1 MRMSLV
7 SSLTNRIFLASAL
20 VVVIAIGIAIYRV
33 NTSVTDQAE
42 KDLRGGL
49 AEAASLV
56 DQLSRRQFADFA
68 VKGSLIADLPKL
80 TNAATTD
87 DPPTVQPIAE
97 DYQKK
102 ILADL
107 FVVTTSGDRVLAD
120 AGRIRLQAG
129 DVAEIAAACRKTADN
144 TSFRI
149 VPGGVLHA
157 VSFPLDAIRTLI
169 VGFSLDREFAAGIKA
184 VTDSDIVLV
193 ASGRIVASTLDGD
206 RTAGLLDAATA
217 PGEFERTLGS
227 EQFIGRV
234 QRLGPVAGPEEPLAL
249 VLRSRT
255 QRLSF
260 LPALHLQIVFTG
272 LAAVLLATL
281 VAYAIARTV
290 TRPVR
295 ALTATMREMAATG
308 DLARTVPPGGP
319 WDDEDARLLA
329 ATFGQL
335 TSALDRF
342 QREAAQ
348 RERLSSLGR
357 LSTVVAHEI
366 RNPLMIIKSAV
377 RSLRKHAS
385 SPDMVAVAADI
396 DEEVQRL
403 NHVVSDVL
411 DFARPIRFDLAPAD
425 LVALCRDAAQAAQVG
440 PDDLPVKLD
449 ASEASAL
456 VVTDAER
463 VRSVLVN
470 VLANAQQAVRSK
482 PPAQARGGP
491 PLIQMRA
498 LRRPAGGWRVDVS
511 DRGPGIAPEDMPRLF
526 EPFFTT
532 RRTGSGLGLAIARNI
547 IEGLGGAIT
556 IDSRPNVGTTVHI
569 ELPDRAPAAKESA

>member
-1 MRMSLV
+1 MSLI

-20 VVVIAIGIAIYRV
+20 VVVIAIGIAIYSV

-68 VKGSLIADLPKL
+68 AKGSLIADLPRL
-80 TNAATTD
+80 ANAAAVD
-87 DPPTVQPIAE
+87 DPATVQPIAE

-102 ILADL
+102 IVADV
-107 FVVTTSGDRVLAD
+107 FVVTTTGDRVLAN
-120 AGRIRLQAG
+120 AGRIRPDAG
-129 DVAEIAAACRKTADN
+129 DIADIAAACRKSADGS
-144 TSFRI
+144 SFRV

-157 VSFPLDAIRTLI
+157 VAFPLDPIRTLI
-169 VGFSLDREFAAGIKA
+169 VGFSLDREFAAAIKA

-193 ASGRIVASTLDGD
+193 ADGRIVASTLDAD
-206 RTAGLLDAATA
+206 RTAGLLTPPA
-217 PGEFERTLGS
+217 PTGEFDRLLGS
-227 EQFIGRV
+227 ERYIGKV
-234 QRLGPVAGPEEPLAL
+234 QPLGPAGGPQEPVAL

-260 LPALHLQIVFTG
+260 LPGLHLQILVTG

-308 DLARTVPPGGP
+308 DLARPVPPGGP

-329 ATFGQL
+329 TTFGQL
-335 TSALDRF
+335 TGALARF

-377 RSLRKHAS
+377 RNLRKHPS
-385 SPDMVAVAADI
+385 QDVVAVAADI

-403 NHVVSDVL
+403 NHVVTDVL

-425 LVALCRDAAQAAQVG
+425 LVAICRNAAQAAQAG
-440 PDDLPVKLD
+440 PDDVPV
-449 ASEASAL
+449 AVEAAEREAP

-470 VLANAQQAVRSK
+470 VLANAQQAVRSQ
-482 PPAQARGGP
+482 PAGSSRNGPAPIRLRTARR
-491 PLIQMRA
+491 Q
-498 LRRPAGGWRVDVS
+498 AGGWRVEVS
-511 DRGPGIAPEDMPRLF
+511 DRGPGIKSEDLPRLF

-556 IDSRPNVGTTVHI
+556 IDSRPNVGTTVRI
-569 ELPDRAPAAKESA
+569 ELPDRAPAAKESV